1 MMLVYTRYSL
11 ANAIDMLCFR
21 RTINAMSQSIVKH
34 SRLFSTF
41 NYSIY
46 KPSLVEKQ
54 DCSEHL
60 YYPRNIFLKRKQHEH
75 TINYLFSS
83 SAISYGGKKSKT
95 RSDKPKSD
103 KTKSAKTK
111 SKSSSIDDILDE
123 LSDDEDD
130 ETFESS
136 NRREYQGERTPAFLF
151 VEGITKSGANKG
163 NTTESFR
170 FRISS
175 LSKIID
181 FSIRLTYILLM
192 YSSGKVKNVKG
203 SHVDYL
209 EVMDVMDF
217 EMYWSKLDEVINNQ
231 RHFFV
236 QHINVR

>member
-1 MMLVYTRYSL
+1 
-11 ANAIDMLCFR
+11 MLCFR
-21 RTINAMSQSIVKH
+21 RTINAKSQSIVKH
-34 SRLFSTF
+34 SRLSSTF

-46 KPSLVEKQ
+46 KTSLVEKH
-54 DCSEHL
+54 DFPKHL
-60 YYPRNIFLKRKQHEH
+60 MYYPRNIFLKRNHHEH

-151 VEGITKSGANKG
+151 IEGIDKSGANKG

-175 LSKIID
+175 L
-181 FSIRLTYILLM
+181 Y
-192 YSSGKVKNVKG
+192 
-203 SHVDYL
+203 
-209 EVMDVMDF
+209 
-217 EMYWSKLDEVINNQ
+217 VI
-231 RHFFV
+231 HCV
-236 QHINVR
+236 